1 MRKDRTMKRDLHLTP
16 ISAQG
21 AGRDVFGEL
30 QFESPFAIKMISS
43 LSRNEDDDDDDDWE
57 VIPQSR

>member
-1 MRKDRTMKRDLHLTP
+1 MKRDLHLTP

-21 AGRDVFGEL
+21 AGRDVLGEL